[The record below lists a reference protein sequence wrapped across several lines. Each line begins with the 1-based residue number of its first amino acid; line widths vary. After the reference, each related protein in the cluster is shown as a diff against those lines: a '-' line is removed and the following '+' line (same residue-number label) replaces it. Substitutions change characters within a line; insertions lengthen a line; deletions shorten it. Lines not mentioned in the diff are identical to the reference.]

1 MKHLLWFVLIS
12 SAFGQIGTN
21 GTTSNPVP
29 VTCISGCS
37 GGGSTTANQ
46 GTPNTFAN
54 AWPVELTDGTNLL
67 GTPSFPVRTDPTGT
81 TSQPVTG
88 TVAVSNFPAS
98 QNVVVTSALP
108 AGANVIGH
116 VITDTGST
124 TAVTGNVT
132 VIQGTGTNL
141 HTVVDSGTTAISG
154 TVTTAG
160 AKTNNNAAPGATNL
174 GVLPALA
181 NAATPSWSEGN
192 QVALSTDLLG
202 SLRTNASQTASV
214 TAAWTNATAQNT
226 AISVIT
232 LGYPT
237 VLVTGIATSN
247 TGQIAIEGS
256 TDGGATYPYPINSV
270 VFVQTNVQAVSSGG
284 GIQAISSFNNGTAII
299 TANSAGFTNVRVRL
313 SAVLTSG
320 TFTLSLQASASAS
333 QGPIPGGTFVL
344 NTGVPV
350 VNVTASNLN
359 ANVTQGTGTNLHTV
373 VDSGTVTTVSTVSAA
388 RIVGSAGSTIDAS
401 LGAGTAP
408 ADGLGQL
415 VRYVSTAPALT
426 ANQTVSEQADS
437 AGTIFTRPYRRSQ
450 YKATAS
456 TITASTSPVT
466 AVAAQGASIFAD
478 VTGFTVTVT
487 TAATTATAFT
497 ITLSDGTAN
506 YVFDLDTGALATAAA
521 APTVLVV
528 PFPSPLPAT
537 TANTA
542 WTVTSSSATPTMHVV
557 TNFVNNLA
565 N

>member
-1 MKHLLWFVLIS
+1 MKHLLWFVLLS

-54 AWPVELTDGTNLL
+54 AWPVELTDGANLL

-81 TSQPVTG
+81 TPQPVSG

-116 VITDTGST
+116 IIADTGST

-160 AKTNNNAAPGATNL
+160 AKTNNSAAPGATNL

-192 QVALSTDLLG
+192 QVAASTDLNG
-202 SLRTNASQTASV
+202 AVRTAPGVATLSST
-214 TAAWTNATAQNT
+214 TWTTATAT
-226 AISVIT
+226 GTRLTIAT
-232 LGYPT
+232 LNYPT
-237 VLVTGIATSN
+237 SILTVLATTSATGGTCI
-247 TGQIAIEGS
+247 IEGS
-256 TDGGATYPYPINSV
+256 TDGGVTFPYPLPGITQGGNSILG
-270 VFVQTNVQAVSSGG
+270 FVPATPSG
-284 GIQAISSFNNGTAII
+284 QS
-299 TANSAGFTNVRVRL
+299 
-313 SAVLTSG
+313 LT
-320 TFTLSLQASASAS
+320 
-333 QGPIPGGTFVL
+333 L
-344 NTGVPV
+344 NTGVGLLNYYNSV
-350 VNVTASNLN
+350 GFDHISVRLTASITGASASLTVGLSGS
-359 ANVTQGTGTNLHTV
+359 AVSTLPSLSAGTSDTTSGGTVVKQATGTNLHV
-373 VDSGTVTTVSTVSAA
+373 NVDSLPTLATVTTVSTVSAA
-388 RIVGSAGSTIDAS
+388 RIVGSGGATIDGVV
-401 LGAGTAP
+401 GAGTAP
-408 ADGLGQL
+408 TVGLGQL
-415 VRYVSTAPALT
+415 VRYVATAPAMT

-437 AGTIFTRPYRRSQ
+437 AGTVFVRPYRRSQ